1 MNEGTEGRWHP
12 LSPDEIRRWP
22 LRESGLGRRG
32 YRPEDVQDL
41 VARLADEVQRWS
53 QAYSDSQAE
62 IHRLREYYRNQGT
75 EPAPQQPQQPQQPQ
89 AVSTEAVQILARAQ
103 AYADRLVAD
112 AQTQARN
119 VQSDARAQ
127 AEEII
132 AQARQD
138 AEEAVKAYRARAGGS
153 YTPEGEEVE
162 RLAAWARSL
171 LATVNAVQMQLAAT
185 GQAFQFELAKLD
197 KASQPPPPDT
207 TTLLSRIEKP

>member
-1 MNEGTEGRWHP
+1 MMGDGTDSRWHP

-75 EPAPQQPQQPQQPQ
+75 EPAPQQPQQPQ

-119 VQSDARAQ
+119 VQSDARVQ

-138 AEEAVKAYRARAGGS
+138 AEEAVKAYRARAGQS

-197 KASQPPPPDT
+197 KVSQPPPDT
-207 TTLLSRIEKP
+207 TTLLSRIDQP